1 MTTHSLAHPLAALRA
16 HTAPQHALAPVAG
29 DPHDADDTIRHGVLA
44 RLRHQDGWDA
54 EHSNVHVEHGTVVL
68 QGLVRGND
76 ARLAARRIAE
86 AVPGVRRVWDARV
99 LPRG

>member
-1 MTTHSLAHPLAALRA
+1 MTTHSLAHPLA
-16 HTAPQHALAPVAG
+16 TARSPATPRRHATVE
-29 DPHDADDTIRHGVLA
+29 PHDADATIRHDVLA
-44 RLRHQDGWDA
+44 RLRQQDGWDA
-54 EHSNVHVEHGTVVL
+54 EHSNVHVERGTVVL

-86 AVPGVRRVWDARV
+86 AVPGVRHVWDARV